1 NFPVV
6 DNSTFTQNF
15 CISPLGVHSDA
26 EIVIV
31 PTIPARPGFTAV
43 YEIVYKNKGNQ
54 TLSGQAS
61 FTFPDDVMDLIL
73 VSVTPDAVATG
84 VLTWNYT
91 NLQPFETRVIVVSM
105 NVNSPTDTP
114 PVNIGDLLDFIAEV
128 TLNSGTEETPPDN
141 TFNFV
146 QTVIG
151 SYDPNDKI
159 CIEGNVVGTEQIG
172 EYLHYVINFENTGTA
187 PAQNIVVKDM
197 IDATQ
202 FDVSSLQVM
211 NSSHPVVARLNG
223 NILECYFENIYLD
236 TGGHGN
242 VLMKIKTL
250 STLQHNTTVSNQA
263 AIFFDYNAAVVT
275 DYAHTNFQLLELDD
289 FDIDETITV
298 YPNPTDDVIHI
309 TAKSHIT
316 SVQLFDV
323 QGRLLRT
330 LLNDALTA
338 TLNIGQQSSGIY
350 MLKIASESG
359 SKIHKIVKK

>member
-1 NFPVV
+1 
-6 DNSTFTQNF
+6 
-15 CISPLGVHSDA
+15 
-26 EIVIV
+26 
-31 PTIPARPGFTAV
+31 
-43 YEIVYKNKGNQ
+43 
-54 TLSGQAS
+54 
-61 FTFPDDVMDLIL
+61 
-73 VSVTPDAVATG
+73 
-84 VLTWNYT
+84 
-91 NLQPFETRVIVVSM
+91 
-105 NVNSPTDTP
+105 
-114 PVNIGDLLDFIAEV
+114 
-128 TLNSGTEETPPDN
+128 
-141 TFNFV
+141 
-146 QTVIG
+146 
-151 SYDPNDKI
+151 
-159 CIEGNVVGTEQIG
+159 
-172 EYLHYVINFENTGTA
+172 
-187 PAQNIVVKDM
+187 
-197 IDATQ
+197 
-202 FDVSSLQVM
+202 M

-263 AIFFDYNAAVVT
+263 QIFFDYNAAVVT